1 MCLGRARRTPG
12 WSATGQGGGGDG
24 CACLFPGGQVG
35 RSAGAGLLTGDTGS
49 SSDDKEAINRGESR
63 GRVRN

>member
-1 MCLGRARRTPG
+1 M
-12 WSATGQGGGGDG
+12 
-24 CACLFPGGQVG
+24 G